1 MHQLRPHSLMAELR
15 TGLRT
20 GLLALSAAV
29 TLVLASGPHT
39 SASYTVQPAVLDGG
53 GGARSAS
60 ANYTHLGSVLDIEG
74 TSAAGVYTAGHGY
87 LAQLDSTALD
97 ACPEFS
103 AWQITHFGSTANPL
117 AARTA
122 DPDSDG
128 VENAAEFAFNMNPN
142 AADSV
147 SLTPV
152 GTAGLP
158 RFAVEEIEGR
168 PRLTVEFIRRPACL
182 SYILEASADLD
193 LWDQP
198 EPLPVGA
205 PVPLPG
211 GLERVKWAD
220 PEPFGGL
227 TRRYL
232 RVTVKM

>member
-1 MHQLRPHSLMAELR
+1 MKTATILTL
-15 TGLRT
+15 T
-20 GLLALSAAV
+20 ALAAV

-53 GGARSAS
+53 GAPSAS

-74 TSAAGVYTAGHGY
+74 TSVAGVYTAGHGY
-87 LAQLDSTALD
+87 IAQFDFTTPD
-97 ACPEFS
+97 GCPEFS

-117 AARTA
+117 AARVA

-128 VENAAEFAFNMNPN
+128 VENASEFAFSMNPN
-142 AADSV
+142 APDAV
-147 SLTPV
+147 PLTPV

-182 SYILEASADLD
+182 SYTLEASADLD

-198 EPLPVGA
+198 EPIAVGA
-205 PVPLPG
+205 PVSLPG

-220 PEPFGGL
+220 PEPYGGL
-227 TRRYL
+227 SRRFL